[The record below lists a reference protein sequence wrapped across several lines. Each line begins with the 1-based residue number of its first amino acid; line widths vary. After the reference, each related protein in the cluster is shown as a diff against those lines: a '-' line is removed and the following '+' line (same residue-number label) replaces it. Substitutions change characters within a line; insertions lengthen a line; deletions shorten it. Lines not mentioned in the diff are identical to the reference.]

1 MAAGDGHPGRRAGPL
16 LKVNVDHVATL
27 REARRGAEPD
37 PVLAAREAEDAG
49 AAGITL
55 HVRGDRRHVQDHDLA
70 RLRETVRTEI
80 NLEMAAVPAMRDLA
94 LRHRPEQVTLVPER
108 REEITTEGGLQVRGV
123 AALPAFVASL
133 GDEGMVVSLFVDPD
147 PGEIEAS
154 ARAGAHAVELHTGR
168 YAHARGPDAAREL
181 DRLRTCAEFAGGCGL
196 RVFAGHG
203 LNYDNVGAVSRIP
216 LVAELNIGH
225 AIVSRAVFT
234 GFRAAVRE
242 MLECIAAGA
251 GG

>member
-1 MAAGDGHPGRRAGPL
+1 MTRAAGTL

-27 REARRGAEPD
+27 REARKGAEPD
-37 PVLAAREAEDAG
+37 PVLAAAEAEDAG

-70 RLRETVRTEI
+70 RLREAVRTEI
-80 NLEMAAVPAMRDLA
+80 NLEMAAVPEMRELA
-94 LRHRPEQVTLVPER
+94 RRHRPEQITLVPER

-123 AALPAFVASL
+123 AGLPPFVASL
-133 GDEGMVVSLFVDPD
+133 RAEGMLVSLFVDPD

-154 ARAGAHAVELHTGR
+154 ALAGAEAVELHTGR
-168 YAHARGPDAAREL
+168 YANARGADVAREL
-181 DRLRTCAEFAGGCGL
+181 DRLRTCAEFAAACGL

-203 LNYDNVGAVSRIP
+203 LGYANVRGVAEIP
-216 LVAELNIGH
+216 LVEELNIGH
-225 AIVSRAVFT
+225 AIVSRGVFT

-242 MLECIAAGA
+242 MLDRIAEADRPA
-251 GG
+251 ARS